1 MSGLPTTIASTC
13 RVGMIRLLGLC
24 LLLSASASA
33 TTLHIGLQEDTDVLD
48 PAQGGTFIGRIVFA
62 AVCDKLV
69 DIDPQLNIVPQLAT
83 GWEWSADGLSLTLR
97 LRADVQFQDGSR
109 FDAAAVKANI
119 DRYQSDPIS
128 KRKGELA
135 PVAAVEPVDPLT
147 VRFVLKQPYAPLLAV
162 LSDRAGMMV
171 APSKFDAARTG
182 NLVCAGPF
190 RLAERVPLDRIVVR
204 RFEGYWNAQAI
215 ALDEIIY
222 QPIPDTGVRLV
233 NLQAG
238 SVDMIERLAATDIP
252 AVRADPRLRLVET
265 TALGYNTLAIN
276 IAHGP
281 RADTPLG
288 RDPRVRE
295 ALEAAID
302 RTALNQVV
310 FNGAFVPSNQ
320 PVAPGSTYWDA
331 ARPVPPRDLARAKAL
346 LDAATGGHFGFTL
359 TTTNTT
365 TDMQVAQMIQAMA
378 GEAGFDIKLETL
390 ESTTMLNHG
399 YSGDFQALLAIW
411 SGRADP
417 DANIS
422 IFLACD
428 GFLNWGRYC
437 DPALDGLL
445 DRAKATTVVAERQAL
460 YRAAAAR
467 YLDARPHLVLYHNTL
482 LWALSARLTGF
493 VPYPDGLIR
502 PQGMRLN

>member
-1 MSGLPTTIASTC
+1 
-13 RVGMIRLLGLC
+13 MIRLLILGL
-24 LLLSASASA
+24 LLLSAPASA
-33 TTLHIGLQEDTDVLD
+33 ASLRIGLQEDTDVLD
-48 PAQGGTFIGRIVFA
+48 PAQGGTFVGRLVFGA
-62 AVCDKLV
+62 ICDKLV

-83 GWEWSADGLSLTLR
+83 GWEWGAEGTSLTMR
-97 LRADVQFQDGSR
+97 LRADVRFHDGSLL
-109 FDAAAVKANI
+109 DAAAVKANI
-119 DRYQSDPIS
+119 DRYRSDPES

-135 PVAAVEPVDPLT
+135 PVAAVELVDPLT

-162 LSDRAGMMV
+162 LADRAGMIV
-171 APSKFDAARTG
+171 APAKFAAAHGG

-190 RLAERVPLDRIVVR
+190 RLVERVPLDRIVVR
-204 RFEGYWNAQAI
+204 RFEGYWNAPAI
-215 ALDEIIY
+215 LLDEIVY
-222 QPIPDTGVRLV
+222 KPIFDTGVRLV

-238 SVDMIERLAATDIP
+238 SLEIVERLAATDIP
-252 AVRADPRLRLVET
+252 AVRADPRLRFVET
-265 TALGYNTLAIN
+265 TALGYNTLSIN
-276 IAHGP
+276 LAHGP

-320 PVAPGSTYWDA
+320 PVAPGSPYWDA

-346 LDAATGGHFGFTL
+346 LTAATGGHFGFTL
-359 TTTNTT
+359 TTSNNT

-378 GEAGFDIKLETL
+378 NEAGFEVKIEAL
-390 ESTTMLNHG
+390 ESTTMVRNAE
-399 YSGDFQALLAIW
+399 SGDYQALLAIW

-422 IFLACD
+422 IWLACD

-437 DPALDGLL
+437 DPTLDGLL
-445 DRAKATTVVAERQAL
+445 GRAKATNVVAERQTL
-460 YRAAAAR
+460 YREAAAR
-467 YLDARPHLVLYHNTL
+467 YLDARPHLFLYHYKL
-482 LWALSARLTGF
+482 LWALSAKVAGF
-493 VPYPDGLIR
+493 TPYPDGIIR